1 MKIKTSVKMSSNN
14 ITFWKKMNV
23 NAIKSDKIQE
33 LLSYSELQEVVV
45 NYFKQNN
52 QCYLQLL
59 ELLGKTE
66 ELKNGNKR

>member
-52 QCYLQLL
+52 HCYLQLL